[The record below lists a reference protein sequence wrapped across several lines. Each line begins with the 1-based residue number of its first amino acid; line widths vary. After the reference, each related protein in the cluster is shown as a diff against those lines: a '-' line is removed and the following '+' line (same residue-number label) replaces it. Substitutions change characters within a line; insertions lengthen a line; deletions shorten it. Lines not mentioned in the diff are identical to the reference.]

1 MPRPEGVLFLGPLL
15 GFLLLFAVGLV
26 ASVLCAPEWMRWIRS
41 DRFPG
46 LSFQTWRRLMGGEF
60 DAELP
65 RHRKARCVYLWVVIL
80 AGVATVTTFIV
91 ALIAQI
97 IG

>member
-1 MPRPEGVLFLGPLL
+1 MPDPGTVLGLGPLL
-15 GFLLLFAVGLV
+15 GFLLVVVVGLL
-26 ASVLCAPEWMRWIRS
+26 ASVLCAPEWMRWSRS

-46 LSFQTWRRLMGGEF
+46 LSFQTWRRLMRGEF

-65 RHRKARCVYLWVVIL
+65 RHRKARRVYLWVVIL